1 MMRQFVI
8 SLILTLSCMFLYG
21 QQEVT
26 IDDIVAKVYEQNTE
40 STADTYKLP
49 WIEELNVRSETR
61 DWKLRKQSYSL
72 RLRPVSLGERR
83 ASSQL
88 YNSWQQE
95 LVYLKLDEVYDQVA
109 DIHELWIDQ
118 DFISR
123 QIELK
128 KQIVALLSDVE
139 KVNTKQ
145 SLIDANKLSLLLAV
159 KSRIAKINNGIILD
173 QKRRDDK
180 LRAISGQVQGD
191 YILEAD
197 SIDVKGYIQSAKESL
212 LATNRPYISN
222 SDMLDLQVLRNEME
236 LEKAENNRVLD
247 FVSLEYRGPHDNYLE
262 ERLSLGMSFNLPF
275 FNGNQLSIAKIK
287 VEQEQEQYK
296 IEKVKQESLAKLTE
310 IKESI
315 FSNVYE
321 YDSYNKLYSKIEA
334 ENLQLISNMERQAI
348 INPSIKLNHRI
359 QVIENKLSLLKIQE
373 SIVKNYLEYLKATD
387 KYIIGISSMS
397 TAK

>member
-1 MMRQFVI
+1 
-8 SLILTLSCMFLYG
+8 MFLYG

-26 IDDIVAKVYEQNTE
+26 IDEIVAKVYEQNTE
-40 STADTYKLP
+40 FTADAYKLP

-128 KQIVALLSDVE
+128 KQIVALLSDVQ
-139 KVNTKQ
+139 KVNAKQ
-145 SLIDANKLSLLLAV
+145 SLIDANKLPLLMAV

-173 QKRRDDK
+173 QKRRYDK
-180 LRAISGQVQGD
+180 LRAISEQAQGD

-197 SIDVKGYIQSAKESL
+197 SIDVKEYIQSAKESL

-236 LEKAENNRVLD
+236 FEKAENNRVLD
-247 FVSLEYRGPHDNYLE
+247 FVSLEYRGPHDKYLE
-262 ERLSLGMSFNLPF
+262 ERVSLGMSFNLPF

-296 IEKVKQESLAKLTE
+296 IEKVKQESLAKLTK

-315 FSNVYE
+315 SSNVYE
-321 YDSYNKLYSKIEA
+321 YDSYNKLYSEIEA

-348 INPSIKLNHRI
+348 INPSVKLNHRI

-373 SIVKNYLEYLKATD
+373 SIVKNYLEYLRATD

-397 TAK
+397 NAK

>member
-1 MMRQFVI
+1 
-8 SLILTLSCMFLYG
+8 MFLYG

-26 IDDIVAKVYEQNTE
+26 IDEIVAKVYEQNTE
-40 STADTYKLP
+40 FTADAYKLP

-128 KQIVALLSDVE
+128 KQILALLSDVE
-139 KVNTKQ
+139 KVNAKQ
-145 SLIDANKLSLLLAV
+145 SLIDANKLPLLMAV

-173 QKRRDDK
+173 QKRRYDK
-180 LRAISGQVQGD
+180 LRAISEQAQGD

-197 SIDVKGYIQSAKESL
+197 SIDVKEYIQSAKESL

-247 FVSLEYRGPHDNYLE
+247 FVSLEYRGPHDKYLE
-262 ERLSLGMSFNLPF
+262 ERVSLGMSFNLPF

-296 IEKVKQESLAKLTE
+296 IEKVKQESLAKLTK
-310 IKESI
+310 IRESI
-315 FSNVYE
+315 FSNVFE
-321 YDSYNKLYSKIEA
+321 YNSYNKLYSEIEA

-373 SIVKNYLEYLKATD
+373 SIVKNYLEYLRATD

-397 TAK
+397 NAK

>member
-1 MMRQFVI
+1 M
-8 SLILTLSCMFLYG
+8 SLYG
-21 QQEVT
+21 QQKVT
-26 IDDIVAKVYEQNTE
+26 IDDIVAKVYEQNTA

-49 WIEELNVRSETR
+49 WIEEFNVRSETR
-61 DWKLRKQSYSL
+61 DWKLREQRYSL

-83 ASSQL
+83 ASSKL

-95 LVYLKLDEVYDQVA
+95 LVYLKLDKVYDQVA
-109 DIHELWIDQ
+109 DIHEEWIDQ

-123 QIELK
+123 QIVLK

-145 SLIDANKLSLLLAV
+145 SLIDADKLSLLLAV
-159 KSRIAKINNGIILD
+159 KSRIAKINNGIALD

-191 YILEAD
+191 YILQAD
-197 SIDVKGYIQSAKESL
+197 SIDLKGYIQSAKESL

-247 FVSLEYRGPHDNYLE
+247 FVSLQYRGPHDNDLE
-262 ERLSLGMSFNLPF
+262 ERVSLGMSFNLPF

-287 VEQEQEQYK
+287 VEQEREQYK
-296 IEKVKQESLAKLTE
+296 IETVKEESLAKLTD

-321 YDSYNKLYSKIEA
+321 YDSYNRLYTDLEA
-334 ENLQLISNMERQAI
+334 ENLQLISNMEQQAI

>member
-1 MMRQFVI
+1 
-8 SLILTLSCMFLYG
+8 MFLHG

-26 IDDIVAKVYEQNTE
+26 IDEIVAKVYEQNTE
-40 STADTYKLP
+40 FTADAYKLP

-128 KQIVALLSDVE
+128 KQILALLSDVE
-139 KVNTKQ
+139 KVNAKQ
-145 SLIDANKLSLLLAV
+145 SLIDANKLPLLMAV

-173 QKRRDDK
+173 QKRRYDK
-180 LRAISGQVQGD
+180 LRAISEQAQGD

-197 SIDVKGYIQSAKESL
+197 SIDVKEYIQSAKESL

-247 FVSLEYRGPHDNYLE
+247 FVSLEYRGPHDKYLE
-262 ERLSLGMSFNLPF
+262 ERVSLGMSFNLPF

-296 IEKVKQESLAKLTE
+296 IEKVKQESLAKLTK
-310 IKESI
+310 IRESI
-315 FSNVYE
+315 FSNVFE
-321 YDSYNKLYSKIEA
+321 YNSYNKLYSEIEA

-348 INPSIKLNHRI
+348 INPSVKLNHRI

-373 SIVKNYLEYLKATD
+373 SIVKNYLEYLRATD

-397 TAK
+397 NAK

>member
-1 MMRQFVI
+1 M
-8 SLILTLSCMFLYG
+8 SLYG
-21 QQEVT
+21 QQKVT
-26 IDDIVAKVYEQNTE
+26 IDDIVAKVYEQNTA

-49 WIEELNVRSETR
+49 WIEEFNVRSETR
-61 DWKLRKQSYSL
+61 DWKLREQRYSL

-83 ASSQL
+83 ASSKL

-95 LVYLKLDEVYDQVA
+95 LVYLKLDKVYDQVA
-109 DIHELWIDQ
+109 CIHEEWIDQ

-145 SLIDANKLSLLLAV
+145 SLIDADKLSLLLAV
-159 KSRIAKINNGIILD
+159 KSRIAKINNGIALD

-191 YILEAD
+191 YILQAD
-197 SIDVKGYIQSAKESL
+197 SIDLKGYIQSAKESL
-212 LATNRPYISN
+212 LTTNRPYISN

-247 FVSLEYRGPHDNYLE
+247 FVALQYRGPHDNDLE
-262 ERLSLGMSFNLPF
+262 ERVSLGMSFNLPF

-287 VEQEQEQYK
+287 VEQEREQYK
-296 IEKVKQESLAKLTE
+296 IETVKEESLAKLTD

-321 YDSYNKLYSKIEA
+321 YDSYNRLYTDLEA
-334 ENLQLISNMERQAI
+334 ENLQLISNMEQQAI

-373 SIVKNYLEYLKATD
+373 RIVKNYLEYLKATD

>member
-1 MMRQFVI
+1 
-8 SLILTLSCMFLYG
+8 MFLYG

-26 IDDIVAKVYEQNTE
+26 IDEIVAKVYEQNTE
-40 STADTYKLP
+40 FTADAYKLP

-139 KVNTKQ
+139 KVNAKQ

-159 KSRIAKINNGIILD
+159 KSRIAEINNGIILD
-173 QKRRDDK
+173 QKRRYDK
-180 LRAISGQVQGD
+180 LRAISAQVQGD
-191 YILEAD
+191 YILQAD
-197 SIDVKGYIQSAKESL
+197 SIDVNGYIQSAKESL

-222 SDMLDLQVLRNEME
+222 SDLLDLQVLRNEME

-262 ERLSLGMSFNLPF
+262 ERVSLGMSFNLPF

-296 IEKVKQESLAKLTE
+296 IEKVKQESLAKLTK
-310 IKESI
+310 IRESI
-315 FSNVYE
+315 FSNVFE
-321 YDSYNKLYSKIEA
+321 YNSYNKLYSEIEA

-373 SIVKNYLEYLKATD
+373 SIVKNYLDYLRATD

>member
-1 MMRQFVI
+1 
-8 SLILTLSCMFLYG
+8 MFLYG

-26 IDDIVAKVYEQNTE
+26 IDEIVAKVYEQNTE
-40 STADTYKLP
+40 FTADAYKLP

-128 KQIVALLSDVE
+128 KQIVALLSDVQ
-139 KVNTKQ
+139 KVNAKQ
-145 SLIDANKLSLLLAV
+145 SLIDANKLPLLMAV
-159 KSRIAKINNGIILD
+159 KSRIAKINNGIVLD
-173 QKRRDDK
+173 QKRRYDK
-180 LRAISGQVQGD
+180 LRAISEQAQGD

-197 SIDVKGYIQSAKESL
+197 SIDVKEYIQSAKESL

-247 FVSLEYRGPHDNYLE
+247 FVSLEYRGPHDKYLE
-262 ERLSLGMSFNLPF
+262 ERVSLGMSFNLPF

-296 IEKVKQESLAKLTE
+296 IEKVKQESLAKLTK

-315 FSNVYE
+315 SSNVYE
-321 YDSYNKLYSKIEA
+321 YDSYNKLYSEIEA

-348 INPSIKLNHRI
+348 INPSVKLNHRI

-373 SIVKNYLEYLKATD
+373 SIVKNYLEYLRATD

-397 TAK
+397 NAK

>member
-1 MMRQFVI
+1 
-8 SLILTLSCMFLYG
+8 MFLYG

-26 IDDIVAKVYEQNTE
+26 IDEIVAKVYEQNTE
-40 STADTYKLP
+40 FTADAYKLP

-128 KQIVALLSDVE
+128 KQIVALLSDVQ
-139 KVNTKQ
+139 KVNAKQ
-145 SLIDANKLSLLLAV
+145 SLIDANKLPLLMAV
-159 KSRIAKINNGIILD
+159 KSRIAKINNGIVLD
-173 QKRRDDK
+173 QKRRYDK
-180 LRAISGQVQGD
+180 LRAISEQAQGD

-197 SIDVKGYIQSAKESL
+197 SIDVKEYIQSAKESL

-236 LEKAENNRVLD
+236 FEKAENNRVLD
-247 FVSLEYRGPHDNYLE
+247 FVSLEYRGPHDKYLE
-262 ERLSLGMSFNLPF
+262 ERVSLGMSFNLPF

-296 IEKVKQESLAKLTE
+296 IEKVKQESLAKLTK

-315 FSNVYE
+315 SSNVYE
-321 YDSYNKLYSKIEA
+321 YDSYNKLYSEIEA

-348 INPSIKLNHRI
+348 INPSVKLNHRI

-373 SIVKNYLEYLKATD
+373 SIVKNYLEYLRATD

-397 TAK
+397 NAK

>member
-1 MMRQFVI
+1 
-8 SLILTLSCMFLYG
+8 MFLYG

-191 YILEAD
+191 YILQAD

-310 IKESI
+310 IKKSI

>member
-1 MMRQFVI
+1 
-8 SLILTLSCMFLYG
+8 MFLYG

-159 KSRIAKINNGIILD
+159 KSRIAKINNSIILD
-173 QKRRDDK
+173 QKRRDGK
-180 LRAISGQVQGD
+180 LRAISEQVQGD

-296 IEKVKQESLAKLTE
+296 IEKVKQESLAKLTG
-310 IKESI
+310 IKKSI

-359 QVIENKLSLLKIQE
+359 QVIENKLYLLKIQE

>member
-1 MMRQFVI
+1 
-8 SLILTLSCMFLYG
+8 MFLYG

-26 IDDIVAKVYEQNTE
+26 IDEIVAKVYEQNTE
-40 STADTYKLP
+40 FTADAYKLP

-128 KQIVALLSDVE
+128 KQIVALLSDVQ
-139 KVNTKQ
+139 KVNAKQ
-145 SLIDANKLSLLLAV
+145 SLIDANKLPLLMAV

-173 QKRRDDK
+173 QKRRYDK
-180 LRAISGQVQGD
+180 LRAISEQAQGD

-197 SIDVKGYIQSAKESL
+197 SVDVKEYIQSAKESL

-236 LEKAENNRVLD
+236 FEKAENNRVLD
-247 FVSLEYRGPHDNYLE
+247 FVSLEYRGPHDKYLE
-262 ERLSLGMSFNLPF
+262 ERVSLGMSFNLPF

-296 IEKVKQESLAKLTE
+296 IEKVKQESLAKLTK

-315 FSNVYE
+315 SSNVYE
-321 YDSYNKLYSKIEA
+321 YDSYNKLYSEIEA

-348 INPSIKLNHRI
+348 INPSVKLNHRI

-373 SIVKNYLEYLKATD
+373 SIVKNYLEYLRATD

-397 TAK
+397 NAK

>member
-8 SLILTLSCMFLYG
+8 SLVLTLSCMFLYG

-128 KQIVALLSDVE
+128 KQIVALLSDVQ
-139 KVNTKQ
+139 KVNAKQ
-145 SLIDANKLSLLLAV
+145 SLIDANKLPLLMAV
-159 KSRIAKINNGIILD
+159 KSRIAKINNGIVLD
-173 QKRRDDK
+173 QKRRYDK
-180 LRAISGQVQGD
+180 LRAISEQAQGD

-197 SIDVKGYIQSAKESL
+197 SIDVKEYIQSAKESL

-262 ERLSLGMSFNLPF
+262 ERVSLGMSFNLPF

-296 IEKVKQESLAKLTE
+296 IEKVKQESLAKLTK

-315 FSNVYE
+315 SSNVYE
-321 YDSYNKLYSKIEA
+321 YDSYNKLYSEIEA

-373 SIVKNYLEYLKATD
+373 SIVKNYLEYLRATD

-397 TAK
+397 NAK

>member
-1 MMRQFVI
+1 
-8 SLILTLSCMFLYG
+8 MFLYG

-26 IDDIVAKVYEQNTE
+26 IDEIVAKVYEQNTE
-40 STADTYKLP
+40 FTADAYKLP

-118 DFISR
+118 DCISR

-139 KVNTKQ
+139 KVNAKQ

-159 KSRIAKINNGIILD
+159 KSRIAEINNGIILD
-173 QKRRDDK
+173 QKRRYNK

-191 YILEAD
+191 YILQAD
-197 SIDVKGYIQSAKESL
+197 SIDVNGYIQSAKESL

-222 SDMLDLQVLRNEME
+222 SDLLDLQVLRNEME

-262 ERLSLGMSFNLPF
+262 ERVSLGMSFNLPF

-296 IEKVKQESLAKLTE
+296 IEKVKQESLAKLTK
-310 IKESI
+310 IRESI
-315 FSNVYE
+315 FSNVFE
-321 YDSYNKLYSKIEA
+321 YNSYNKLYSEIEA

-373 SIVKNYLEYLKATD
+373 SIVKNYLEYLRATD

>member
-1 MMRQFVI
+1 
-8 SLILTLSCMFLYG
+8 MFLYG

-128 KQIVALLSDVE
+128 KQILALLSDVE
-139 KVNTKQ
+139 KVNAKQ
-145 SLIDANKLSLLLAV
+145 SLIDANKLPLLMAV

-173 QKRRDDK
+173 QKRRYDK
-180 LRAISGQVQGD
+180 LRAISEQAQGD

-197 SIDVKGYIQSAKESL
+197 SIDVKEYIQSAKESL

-247 FVSLEYRGPHDNYLE
+247 FVSLEYRGPHDKYLE
-262 ERLSLGMSFNLPF
+262 ERVSLGMSFNLPF

-296 IEKVKQESLAKLTE
+296 IEKVKQESLAKLTK

-315 FSNVYE
+315 SSNVYE
-321 YDSYNKLYSKIEA
+321 YDSYNKLYSEIEA

-373 SIVKNYLEYLKATD
+373 SIVKNYLEYLRATD

-397 TAK
+397 NAK

>member
-1 MMRQFVI
+1 
-8 SLILTLSCMFLYG
+8 MFLYG

-26 IDDIVAKVYEQNTE
+26 IDEIVAKVYEQNTE
-40 STADTYKLP
+40 FTADAYKLP

-128 KQIVALLSDVE
+128 KQILALLSDVE
-139 KVNTKQ
+139 KVNAKQ
-145 SLIDANKLSLLLAV
+145 SLIDANKLPLLMAV
-159 KSRIAKINNGIILD
+159 KSRIAKINNGIVLD
-173 QKRRDDK
+173 QKRRYDK
-180 LRAISGQVQGD
+180 LRAISEQAQGD

-197 SIDVKGYIQSAKESL
+197 SIDVKEYIQSAKESL

-247 FVSLEYRGPHDNYLE
+247 FVSLEYRGPHDKYLE
-262 ERLSLGMSFNLPF
+262 ERVSLGMSFNLPF

-296 IEKVKQESLAKLTE
+296 IEKVKQESLAKLTK

-315 FSNVYE
+315 SSNVYE
-321 YDSYNKLYSKIEA
+321 YDSYNKLYSEIEA

-373 SIVKNYLEYLKATD
+373 SIVKNYLEYLRATD

-397 TAK
+397 NAK

>member
-1 MMRQFVI
+1 
-8 SLILTLSCMFLYG
+8 MFLYG

-159 KSRIAKINNGIILD
+159 KSRTAKINNGIILD

>member
-1 MMRQFVI
+1 
-8 SLILTLSCMFLYG
+8 MFLYG

-296 IEKVKQESLAKLTE
+296 IEKVKQESLAKLTK
-310 IKESI
+310 IRESI
-315 FSNVYE
+315 FSNVFE
-321 YDSYNKLYSKIEA
+321 YNSYNKLYSEIEA

>member
-1 MMRQFVI
+1 
-8 SLILTLSCMFLYG
+8 MFLYG

-128 KQIVALLSDVE
+128 KQILALLSDVE
-139 KVNTKQ
+139 KVNAKQ
-145 SLIDANKLSLLLAV
+145 SLIDANKLPLLMAV

-173 QKRRDDK
+173 QKRRYDK
-180 LRAISGQVQGD
+180 LRAISEQAQGD

-197 SIDVKGYIQSAKESL
+197 SIDVKEYIQSAKESL

-247 FVSLEYRGPHDNYLE
+247 FVSLEYRGPHDKYLE
-262 ERLSLGMSFNLPF
+262 ERVSLGMSFNLPF

-296 IEKVKQESLAKLTE
+296 IEKVKQESLAKLTK

-315 FSNVYE
+315 SSNVYE
-321 YDSYNKLYSKIEA
+321 YDSYNKLYSEIEA

-348 INPSIKLNHRI
+348 INPSVKLNHRI

-373 SIVKNYLEYLKATD
+373 SIVKNYLEYLRATD

-397 TAK
+397 NAK

>member
-1 MMRQFVI
+1 
-8 SLILTLSCMFLYG
+8 MFLYG

-128 KQIVALLSDVE
+128 KQIVALLSDVQ
-139 KVNTKQ
+139 KVNAKQ
-145 SLIDANKLSLLLAV
+145 SLIDANKLPLLMAV
-159 KSRIAKINNGIILD
+159 KSRIAKINNGIVLD
-173 QKRRDDK
+173 QKRRYDK
-180 LRAISGQVQGD
+180 LRAISEQAQGD

-197 SIDVKGYIQSAKESL
+197 SIDVKEYIQSAKESL

-247 FVSLEYRGPHDNYLE
+247 FVSLEYRGPHDKYLE
-262 ERLSLGMSFNLPF
+262 ERVSLGMSFNLPF

-296 IEKVKQESLAKLTE
+296 IEKVKQESLAKLTK

-315 FSNVYE
+315 SSNVYE
-321 YDSYNKLYSKIEA
+321 YDSYNKLYSEIEA

-373 SIVKNYLEYLKATD
+373 SIVKNYLEYLRATD

-397 TAK
+397 NAK

>member
-1 MMRQFVI
+1 
-8 SLILTLSCMFLYG
+8 MFLYG

>member
-1 MMRQFVI
+1 
-8 SLILTLSCMFLYG
+8 MFLYG

-26 IDDIVAKVYEQNTE
+26 IDEIVAKVYEQNTE
-40 STADTYKLP
+40 FTADAYKLP

-95 LVYLKLDEVYDQVA
+95 LIYLKLDEVYDQVA

-139 KVNTKQ
+139 KVNAKQ

-159 KSRIAKINNGIILD
+159 KSRIAEINNGIILD
-173 QKRRDDK
+173 QKRRYDK
-180 LRAISGQVQGD
+180 LRAISAQVQGD
-191 YILEAD
+191 YILQAD
-197 SIDVKGYIQSAKESL
+197 SIDVNGYIQSAKESL

-222 SDMLDLQVLRNEME
+222 SDLLDLQVLRNEME

-262 ERLSLGMSFNLPF
+262 ERVSLGMSFNLPF

-296 IEKVKQESLAKLTE
+296 IEKVKQESLAKLTK
-310 IKESI
+310 IRESI
-315 FSNVYE
+315 FSNVFE
-321 YDSYNKLYSKIEA
+321 YNSYNKLYSKIEA

-373 SIVKNYLEYLKATD
+373 SIVKNYLDYLRATD

>member
-1 MMRQFVI
+1 
-8 SLILTLSCMFLYG
+8 MFLYG

-26 IDDIVAKVYEQNTE
+26 IDEIVAKVYEQNTE
-40 STADTYKLP
+40 FTADAYKLP

-139 KVNTKQ
+139 KVNAKQ

-159 KSRIAKINNGIILD
+159 KSRIAEINNGIILD
-173 QKRRDDK
+173 QKRRYNK

-191 YILEAD
+191 YILQAD
-197 SIDVKGYIQSAKESL
+197 SIDVNGYIQSAKESL

-222 SDMLDLQVLRNEME
+222 SDLLDLQVLRNEME

-262 ERLSLGMSFNLPF
+262 ERVSLGMSFNLPF

-296 IEKVKQESLAKLTE
+296 IEKVKQESLAKLTK
-310 IKESI
+310 IRESI
-315 FSNVYE
+315 FSNVFE
-321 YDSYNKLYSKIEA
+321 YNSYNKLYSEIEA

-373 SIVKNYLEYLKATD
+373 SIVKNYLEYLRATD